1 MSRRRDDEPL
11 TAGVIGVGSMGQH
24 HARIYNE
31 LPEATLVGVY
41 DVDTEQATQI
51 AEKNGTE
58 ALALDELLA
67 SVEVVSIAVP
77 TAFHY
82 EMATKA
88 IDHGVHVLI
97 EKPFVDDRDQGEE
110 LLAQA
115 DENDVIVQV
124 GHIERF
130 NPAVMALRDVVPDL
144 DIISVD
150 AKRLGPPIDRELGD
164 TVVRDLM
171 IHDIDILLW
180 LIDAPVTSVAAF
192 DTDKAHTTANFEFDD
207 GTVGSLTASRVTQR
221 KVRELTITADSCHVE
236 VDYIDQSV
244 EIYRHSLPEY
254 IEENGDIRYRH
265 ESIVERPIVKNAEPL
280 KSELAAFIDAAQTG
294 SMPTVS
300 GQDGLRAVE
309 YVEAIE
315 ELTNRDTTKITNE

>member
-1 MSRRRDDEPL
+1 MTRETDTESL

-31 LPEATLVGVY
+31 LPEANLVGVY
-41 DVDTEQATQI
+41 DVDTEQAVEI

-58 ALALDELLA
+58 ALEIDELLA

-77 TAFHY
+77 TAYHY

-88 IDHGVHVLI
+88 IEHGVHVLI
-97 EKPFVDDRDQGEE
+97 EKPFVDERDQGEE

-115 DENDVIVQV
+115 DENDVLVQV

-130 NPAVMALRDVVPDL
+130 NPAIMALRDIVPDL

-180 LIDAPVTSVAAF
+180 LIDASVTSVAAF
-192 DTDKAHTTANFEFDD
+192 DTNEAHTIANFEFDD

-221 KVRELTITADSCHVE
+221 KVRELTITAESCHVE

-265 ESIVERPIVKNAEPL
+265 ESIVERPMVDNAEPL
-280 KSELAAFIDAAQTG
+280 KSELSAFIDAAQTG
-294 SMPTVS
+294 NIPTVS

-315 ELTNRDTTKITNE
+315 ELTTRDSTATNNE